1 MVQHQDTLG
10 GTQCVG
16 FTPLC
21 LDVVSLL
28 CIMSVLIISLY
39 FSLALWKLTA
49 VIVAYFSHVRKKK
62 KKKHFTWNKAK
73 VIVRK
78 EKNKGI

>member
-1 MVQHQDTLG
+1 
-10 GTQCVG
+10 VG

-28 CIMSVLIISLY
+28 CIVSVLIISLY

-62 KKKHFTWNKAK
+62 KEKSILRGIRQRLLYERKKIKEFNKIK
-73 VIVRK
+73 
-78 EKNKGI
+78 